1 MPKPS
6 KRDQLVEP
14 TKELLW
20 EVGYEAMSPR
30 DIQARSAAKP
40 GSLRSRKFGH
50 KLQALWDA
58 CVAEGLQSHPVKDA
72 FIVQAVEL
80 LDPFATDFEFRY
92 VKVGRQHLPRLEA
105 VESAV
110 ADLMAAVRP
119 HCEATVSAARGEPRA
134 EREAGYCAAGRA
146 VG

>member
-6 KRDQLVEP
+6 KRDQLVEA

-20 EVGYEAMSPR
+20 DAGYAAMSPR

-40 GSLRSRKFGH
+40 GSRRSRKFGH
-50 KLQALWDA
+50 KLPALWDA

-72 FIVQAVEL
+72 FIVQAVEI

-92 VKVGRQHLPRLEA
+92 VKVGLKHLPTLEA

-110 ADLMAAVRP
+110 ADQLQYLWSVADPKLKSRTPLPPVR
-119 HCEATVSAARGEPRA
+119 
-134 EREAGYCAAGRA
+134 
-146 VG
+146 

>member
-1 MPKPS
+1 M
-6 KRDQLVEP
+6 EA

-58 CVAEGLQSHPVKDA
+58 CVAEGRQSHPVKDA
-72 FIVQAVEL
+72 FIVQAVKL
-80 LDPFATDFEFRY
+80 LDPFATDFEFR
-92 VKVGRQHLPRLEA
+92 
-105 VESAV
+105 
-110 ADLMAAVRP
+110 
-119 HCEATVSAARGEPRA
+119 
-134 EREAGYCAAGRA
+134 
-146 VG
+146 

>member
-6 KRDQLVEP
+6 KRDQLVEA
-14 TKELLW
+14 TK
-20 EVGYEAMSPR
+20 GYSGKWATRPCRLATFKPEAPPSP
-30 DIQARSAAKP
+30 AAS
-40 GSLRSRKFGH
+40 GRVSLAT

-58 CVAEGLQSHPVKDA
+58 CVTEGLLSHPVKDA
-72 FIVQAVEL
+72 FIVQVVEL

-92 VKVGRQHLPRLEA
+92 VKIGLKHLPTLEA

-119 HCEATVSAARGEPRA
+119 HCEATVSAAIPDRGS
-134 EREAGYCAAGRA
+134 
-146 VG
+146 